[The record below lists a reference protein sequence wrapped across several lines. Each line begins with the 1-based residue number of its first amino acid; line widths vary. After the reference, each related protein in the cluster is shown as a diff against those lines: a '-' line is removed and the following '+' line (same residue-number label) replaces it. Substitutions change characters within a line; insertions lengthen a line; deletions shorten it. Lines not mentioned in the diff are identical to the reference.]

1 LDFFKSHIIDGLGR
15 ILLPSDA
22 RKGLGWETGDTVSM
36 LQLDAN
42 TLVLQLSEK
51 GSVPKCVICKTNEK
65 ALLRV
70 RDAEVCEGCLE
81 AAREISF

>member
-1 LDFFKSHIIDGLGR
+1 MIDDIGR
-15 ILLPSDA
+15 VLLPSDA
-22 RKGLGWETGDTVSM
+22 RKRLGWETGDTVSM

-51 GSVPKCVICKTNEK
+51 GSVPRCVICKTNEK

-70 RDAEVCEGCLE
+70 NDADICEGCLE
-81 AAREISF
+81 TIRKISF